1 MLQAMASV
9 SATWEAEPGRLLQ
22 LMNLRPNWVAEH
34 HSFPKNKQTEA
45 SETVQQLLALAIPA
59 DLSSVLSTQIRWLIM
74 AYDSSFKTSDT
85 FS

>member
-1 MLQAMASV
+1 MLQAMAIV
-9 SATWEAEPGRLLQ
+9 SATWEAEPEGLLQ

-34 HSFPKNKQTEA
+34 YSFPKNKPTEA

-59 DLSSVLSTQIRWLIM
+59 DLSSVLSTQIRWLIT
-74 AYDSSFKTSDT
+74 ANDSSFKTSDT